1 MSVNVECI
9 SNTLMRTI
17 NPIDK
22 NCNRLLF
29 TPNRK
34 IAIIPIA
41 ITLIIYL
48 SVVLNSEN
56 FGIINDVYAQ
66 TQQQVDIPTSQN
78 EITIQLESAKFAPLT
93 DSNFNQL
100 KVLVNYQ
107 TNDQSLVN
115 TPMKGT
121 MKVYLSDGTPLK
133 TSSIQKGYIIGQS
146 GIIQFATSFTDKS
159 IQKVKAEVYLTNT
172 QGSEKVSNTIT
183 INSSLEK

>member
-41 ITLIIYL
+41 ITLIISL

-66 TQQQVDIPTSQN
+66 AQQKVDIPSSQN
-78 EITIQLESAKFAPLT
+78 KITIQQISAKFAPLT

-121 MKVYLSDGTPLK
+121 MKVFLSDGTPLK
-133 TSSIQKGYIIGQS
+133 TSSIQKGYIVGQS
-146 GIIQFATSFTDKS
+146 GVIQFATSFTDKS